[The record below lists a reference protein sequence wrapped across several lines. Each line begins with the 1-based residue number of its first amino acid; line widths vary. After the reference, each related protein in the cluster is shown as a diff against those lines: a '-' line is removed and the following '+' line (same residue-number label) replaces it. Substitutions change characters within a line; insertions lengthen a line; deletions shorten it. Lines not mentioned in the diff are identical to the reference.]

1 MLKTVKTYTDCEVLV
16 VNVNL
21 QHRLLRKLEILI
33 LYIHFLFSLP
43 QKVTVKKK
51 IICGRKS
58 VPLVQQKKKRR
69 KMSLDIFKIS
79 KKNLNEQVLKN
90 GAHQMHRYPEYFR
103 FVSPLSNSTGNNKN
117 ILD

>member
-1 MLKTVKTYTDCEVLV
+1 
-16 VNVNL
+16 
-21 QHRLLRKLEILI
+21 
-33 LYIHFLFSLP
+33 
-43 QKVTVKKK
+43 
-51 IICGRKS
+51 
-58 VPLVQQKKKRR
+58 
-69 KMSLDIFKIS
+69 MSLDIFKIS